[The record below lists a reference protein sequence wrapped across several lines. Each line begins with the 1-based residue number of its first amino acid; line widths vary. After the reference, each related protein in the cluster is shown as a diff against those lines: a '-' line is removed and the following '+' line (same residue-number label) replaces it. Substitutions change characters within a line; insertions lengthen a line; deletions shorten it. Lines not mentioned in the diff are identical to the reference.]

1 MMHSNDSVRTSPPH
15 VCVHRQQSATLA
27 YSLGVEGSGL
37 GSALGAPL
45 GNDVDVGSEVG
56 SDVGSGV
63 GSGRG
68 SALGAPLGSGLGSGL
83 GSDVGSGLVT
93 GVGAP
98 LGSDVGKGDGSD
110 VGSDIGSGLGSALS
124 TELGSGVGSVE
135 GSGFD
140 SGVGKK
146 GGPLDEP
153 LATPES
159 TTACEPGVSES
170 MPECEGAA
178 DTLVADGSVVGGEVT
193 VMAAEKG
200 HEKTK
205 GRGCEAH
212 AEVGFEVAERS
223 EAVLSPA
230 TRTSAALGTSS
241 PEKHTATAVALA
253 EQAPQL
259 SLTEQLRLILRVP
272 DSKTTAMLP
281 TLSTRPGAPN
291 LQVLV

>member
-1 MMHSNDSVRTSPPH
+1 MMYSNDSVRTSPPH

-56 SDVGSGV
+56 SDVGSGL
-63 GSGRG
+63 GSGVG
-68 SALGAPLGSGLGSGL
+68 KPLGSGLE
-83 GSDVGSGLVT
+83 
-93 GVGAP
+93 
-98 LGSDVGKGDGSD
+98 KGDGSD
-110 VGSDIGSGLGSALS
+110 VGSDIGSGLGSALG
-124 TELGSGVGSVE
+124 TELGSGVGSAE

-146 GGPLDEP
+146 GGPPKLDEP

-170 MPECEGAA
+170 MPECEGTT
-178 DTLVADGSVVGGEVT
+178 DMLVASGSVVGGEAT

-205 GRGCEAH
+205 GRGSEAH

-223 EAVLSPA
+223 EAVLSSA

-259 SLTEQLRLILRVP
+259 SLTEQLRLILLVP

-281 TLSTRPGAPN
+281 TLSTRPDAPN